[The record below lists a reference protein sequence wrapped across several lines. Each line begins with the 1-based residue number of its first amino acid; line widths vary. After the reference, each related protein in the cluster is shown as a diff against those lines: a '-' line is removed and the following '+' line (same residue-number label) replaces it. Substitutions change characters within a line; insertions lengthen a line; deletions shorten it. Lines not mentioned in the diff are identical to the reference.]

1 MQVWSKEFRKDAED
15 MILFMAD
22 VVKENR
28 YLREE
33 VGRLSNKLEEFY
45 KRDAQAYEQSQQ
57 TFNATVNIALQGI
70 LNREPA
76 SETVRKMLDSE
87 AEIKG
92 WRK

>member
-1 MQVWSKEFRKDAED
+1 MQVWSKEFRKDVED
-15 MILFMAD
+15 MILCMAD
-22 VVKENR
+22 IVKENR

-33 VGRLSNKLEEFY
+33 ANRLNAKLEEFY
-45 KRDAQAYEQSQQ
+45 KRDAQQYEQSEQ

-70 LNREPA
+70 INREPA

-92 WRK
+92 WR